1 MREGGKWPDKAAEC
15 VFRDDHTL
23 RMCQREG
30 VSWLVFNW
38 CACFGW
44 AFSFAPCRL
53 HATRTATLWQTAY
66 CICTRAVSPP
76 PSQRPRSRSPL
87 SIGLW
92 GQTAGASGSFRD
104 GLAGTSAAVRFWPKK
119 WGSGRPWRRWVSY
132 PRGYPSA
139 PTHPHCLAISEIDSG
154 WNIAMLS
161 APGLIMISIAS
172 TMLSTSVVITT
183 LGCSRCPVTR
193 EIQKQISQR
202 VCRCDKRPSMPARI
216 ERFIRFE
223 DLI

>member
-1 MREGGKWPDKAAEC
+1 VHDGGKWPDKAAEC
-15 VFRDDHTL
+15 VFRDDHAL

-30 VSWLVFNW
+30 VNWLVFNW
-38 CACFGW
+38 RACFGW

-92 GQTAGASGSFRD
+92 GQTTGASGSFCD
-104 GLAGTSAAVRFWPKK
+104 GLAGTSAAVRFWPRK
-119 WGSGRPWRRWVSY
+119 WGREDRGGG
-132 PRGYPSA
+132 GYPIPA
-139 PTHPHCLAISEIDSG
+139 AIPPPPTHPHCLAISEMDSG
-154 WNIAMLS
+154 WNIAMVS
-161 APGLIMISIAS
+161 APGWISIAS
-172 TMLSTSVVITT
+172 TMLATSVVITG

-193 EIQKQISQR
+193 DVQKQISQR
-202 VCRCDKRPSMPARI
+202 VCRCDRGPAC
-216 ERFIRFE
+216 
-223 DLI
+223 